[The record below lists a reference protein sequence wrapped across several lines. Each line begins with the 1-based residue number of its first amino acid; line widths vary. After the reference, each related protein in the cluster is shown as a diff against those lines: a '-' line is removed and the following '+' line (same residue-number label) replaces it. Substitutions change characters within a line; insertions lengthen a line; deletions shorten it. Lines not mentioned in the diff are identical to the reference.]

1 MPRFIM
7 IFFMLAGFALGG
19 LAAQEAC
26 APARTALVLS
36 GGGAKGIAHV
46 GVLRALDSLDMRPD
60 FIVGTSMGSIIGALY
75 AAGLTGVE
83 IDSVIRA
90 APGGA
95 LIRSFRPLVPRA
107 LGVLQPM
114 VSYAEGEGV
123 AGLQTGAV
131 RERQIDGLLT
141 RLLLLG
147 NLRARGDFDSLPIP
161 FRAVATDFRARQA
174 VVLGGGDLAQAVRAS
189 IAIPL
194 IFAPVEIDGRTLVD
208 GGLTANIPIEIARAL
223 GADRVIVSDVS
234 SPVPDSVPLTS
245 TGAVAQRV
253 TDYLFQQP
261 AAELRPNDVYVRHS
275 VGAFGS
281 LDFSP
286 DPVTDLLALGRR
298 TADSVLADAAC
309 LATLRS
315 DAPLAFRR
323 VPQRVGRVVA
333 TDDEG
338 EGVKVL
344 RDLGFRA
351 GDSIPWVEVR
361 ERSSRLAESEQI
373 EGVWL
378 YPSGTGDTVSFA
390 PRLRL
395 APRLYG
401 AAGFAY
407 DNSMGGRVWVAAL
420 SQDLLHLGLELS
432 SKLALGGLRNEL
444 EVGARKN
451 FRYRWRVLAPTLLAQ
466 AAEEKVPL
474 YDAGGGGLGSITVR
488 ELVGFAGLERAF
500 GHGWRLRLGAEV
512 RTWEEPDGDFSA
524 GGVLVR
530 MERFDEWDRPRGF
543 ADARWT
549 GEYRYGL
556 GELRWP
562 LVFAD
567 RLGVRT
573 VVRAGVGADLP
584 PQLTFMFGGD
594 EGFPGVRPAQLRG
607 DREVSL
613 RGEFW
618 ARVVGPIEATVE
630 PGVGR
635 ISTGGALVDG
645 EGWLA
650 GVRVGG
656 RLATPLGPLSLAYG
670 WASDG
675 NRNWYVRFFRWF

>member
-1 MPRFIM
+1 M
-7 IFFMLAGFALGG
+7 IAGPARVLS
-19 LAAQEAC
+19 AQEAC

-46 GVLRALDSLDMRPD
+46 GLLRALDSIGVRPD
-60 FIVGTSMGSIIGALY
+60 LIVGSSMGSIIGALY
-75 AAGLTGVE
+75 AAGLSGVE
-83 IDSVIRA
+83 IDSVVRS
-90 APGGA
+90 APGGT

-114 VSYAEGEGV
+114 VSYAAAEGV

-131 RERQIDGLLT
+131 REREIDGLLT

-161 FRAVATDFRARQA
+161 FRAVATDFRARTP
-174 VVLGGGDLAQAVRAS
+174 VVLGTGDLAHAVRAS

-194 IFAPVEIDGRTLVD
+194 IFAPVELDGRILVD
-208 GGLTANIPIEIARAL
+208 GGLTANIPVDIARAL

-234 SPVPDSVPLTS
+234 SPLPDSVSLAS
-245 TGAVAQRV
+245 TGAVAQRLM
-253 TDYLFQQP
+253 DYVFQQP
-261 AAELRPNDVYVRHS
+261 ATKLRPGDVYVRHS
-275 VGAFGS
+275 VGIYGA

-286 DPVTDLLALGRR
+286 DPVSELLAIGRH
-298 TADSVLADAAC
+298 TADSVLAVATC
-309 LATLRS
+309 LNTLAD
-315 DAPLAFRR
+315 DAPLHFRR
-323 VPQRVGRVVA
+323 VPQQVGAIVA
-333 TDDEG
+333 TDSNAEG
-338 EGVKVL
+338 AKVL
-344 RDLGFRA
+344 HDLGLRP
-351 GDSIPWVEVR
+351 GDSIPWLDVR
-361 ERSSRLAESEQI
+361 ERASRLAESEQI

-378 YPSGTGDTVSFA
+378 YPSGTGDTVSFE

-420 SQDLLHLGLELS
+420 SEDLLHLGLELS
-432 SKLALGGLRNEL
+432 SKLALGGLRNEIEL
-444 EVGARKN
+444 GARKN
-451 FRYRWRVLAPTLLAQ
+451 LRFRWRVLAPTLLGQ

-474 YDAGGGGLGSITVR
+474 YDAEGAELPSLTVR
-488 ELVGFAGLERAF
+488 ELVGFAGLDRAF
-500 GHGWRLRLGAEV
+500 GHGWRTRLGIEA

-524 GGVLVR
+524 GGVAVR
-530 MERFDEWDRPRGF
+530 MERFDDWERPRGF

-549 GEYRYGL
+549 GVYRFAV

-562 LVFAD
+562 FVLGD
-567 RLGVRT
+567 RFGVRT
-573 VVRAGVGADLP
+573 VTRAAVGGDLP
-584 PQLTFMFGGD
+584 PHLTFMFGGD
-594 EGFPGVRPAQLRG
+594 EGFPGIRPAQLRG
-607 DREVSL
+607 DRELSM

-618 ARVVGPIEATVE
+618 AQIVGPVEATLE

-635 ISTGGALVDG
+635 IATGGAFVDG
-645 EGWLA
+645 DGWLT
-650 GVRVGG
+650 GMRVGA
-656 RLATPLGPLSLAYG
+656 RLATPLGPLSASYG